1 MAERFDPNQIVSQ
14 GEFGALIGITRP
26 RVTQLMTE
34 GALKRG
40 GTLKEWTQAI
50 IERAREQPHG
60 RPQKAPKAIEPEDP
74 DAPDLNKERALLTRE
89 QRHTV
94 VMKRR
99 IALGEYASIGVL
111 ADVLGSASSAVV
123 AQFDQME
130 STLAKSCPGLDE
142 RAKQAV
148 LAMLAK
154 ARNDWIR
161 KTAELV
167 EAEINDQASD
177 EEVDD

>member
-1 MAERFDPNQIVSQ
+1 MKLEIINFDVKISQ
-14 GEFGALIGITRP
+14 QQFAALIGVTRP
-26 RVTQLMTE
+26 GITQLVTE
-34 GALKRG
+34 GVLKRE
-40 GTLKEWTQAI
+40 GTCREWTQAMYA
-50 IERAREQPHG
+50 RAKMTGVGG
-60 RPQKAPKAIEPEDP
+60 RPAKVVEPEDP

-154 ARNDWIR
+154 ARNDWIK

-167 EAEINDQASD
+167 EAEVNQQASD
-177 EEVDD
+177 DEVDD